1 MKKII
6 VFATAIL
13 ALAACKQENDDLKE
27 KVESYAVVE
36 VTSPL
41 YDALSENDK
50 KIVSLF
56 RQAGEIMDGLFWKQ
70 TFGDKAEMEAL
81 TDKYEKA
88 YAMINYGPWDHL
100 DNNAPFIE
108 GYDEKPLG
116 CQYYP
121 QDMTMEEWEAFSDP
135 DKLSLYTVIRR
146 DENGALKTVWYRDEY
161 KEELEKVCA
170 LLEEAA
176 ALTTNEGMRTYLTER
191 VKAFRTDDYLASDM
205 AWMDM
210 KDCNMDLVIGPIE
223 NYDDHLFEAKAAYE
237 CFILLKDETRSANL
251 AKFVSMLP
259 ELQKQ
264 LPCQPQYKTF
274 VPGTSSDLN
283 VYDAV
288 FYAGDCNAGSK
299 TIAINLPNDERVHA
313 MKGTRR
319 LQLRNSMKA
328 KFDKILLPIGEL
340 ILEPSYQKY
349 LNFNA
354 FFWNVTF
361 HEVAHGLGIKETING
376 KGSVDAAMGTEKTS
390 WEEAKADILGLF
402 MVCKL
407 IEMGEITDI
416 TMEDAMTTYIAG
428 ILRSVRFGAASSHGK
443 ANMMCFNYMEQQGA
457 FSRNEKGLYTIDF
470 EKAIAAMNSWA
481 DIILTTQG
489 NGDIEFATK
498 FRSENGGI
506 TPTLQADLDKIKS
519 GIKPFVIA
527 MKLFDGIPVKET
539 ARQIRIIPLDHI
551 LITSQIDKYTIAIF
565 FDHIFLNIFDD
576 GGFVCRPFCRKK
588 RCWFQSR
595 G

>member
-1 MKKII
+1 MRNI
-6 VFATAIL
+6 FLMAAAAI
-13 ALAACKQENDDLKE
+13 AVAACAQSNDAALKE
-27 KVESYAVVE
+27 KVDSYAVVE
-36 VTSPL
+36 VSSPL

-56 RQAGEIMDGLFWKQ
+56 RQAGEIIDGLFWKQ
-70 TFGDKAEMEAL
+70 TFGDKALIDAL
-81 TDKYEKA
+81 PEGPAKA
-88 YAMINYGPWDHL
+88 YAMINYGAWDHL
-100 DNNAPFIE
+100 DDNKPFIE
-108 GYDEKPLG
+108 GYGEKPLG

-121 QDMTMEEWEAFSDP
+121 QDMTMEEWEAFDDP
-135 DKLSLYTVIRR
+135 DKLNLYTVIRR

-251 AKFVSMLP
+251 AKYVGLLP
-259 ELQKQ
+259 ELQKM
-264 LPCQPQYKTF
+264 LPCAPEYKTF

-283 VYDAV
+283 VYDAI

-313 MKGTRR
+313 AKGARR
-319 LQLRNSMKA
+319 LQLYNSMMA
-328 KFDKILLPIGEL
+328 KFNKILAPIGEVL
-340 ILEPSYQKY
+340 VEPSQQKY
-349 LNFNA
+349 LTADA

-361 HEVAHGLGIKETING
+361 HEVAHGLGVKETVNG
-376 KGSVDAAMGTEKTS
+376 LGSVDAAMKSEKTT

-402 MVCKL
+402 MVNKL

-416 TMEDAMTTYIAG
+416 TKEESIATFIAG
-428 ILRSVRFGAASSHGK
+428 IVRSVRFGSASSHGK
-443 ANMMCFNYMEQQGA
+443 ANMMCFNYMEDHGA
-457 FSRNEKGLYTIDF
+457 FTRNAEGKYVIDF
-470 EKAIAAMNSWA
+470 EKAPAVIDSWA
-481 DIILTTQG
+481 SLILETQATG
-489 NGDIEFATK
+489 NFEFAQK
-498 FRSENGGI
+498 YAAENASI
-506 TPTLQADLDKIKS
+506 RETLAAEVAL
-519 GIKPFVIA
+519 VNNA
-527 MKLFDGIPVKET
+527 GIPRDIV
-539 ARQIRIIPLDHI
+539 
-551 LITSQIDKYTIAIF
+551 
-565 FDHIFLNIFDD
+565 FDFA
-576 GGFVCRPFCRKK
+576 
-588 RCWFQSR
+588 W
-595 G
+595 

>member
-1 MKKII
+1 M
-6 VFATAIL
+6 AIL
-13 ALAACKQENDDLKE
+13 AVASCADNSEKVLKE

-36 VTSPL
+36 VSSPL

-50 KIVSLF
+50 HIVGLF

-70 TFGDKAEMEAL
+70 TFGDKAEIEAL
-81 TDKYEKA
+81 PDGYAKT

-100 DNNAPFIE
+100 DDNNSFIKE
-108 GYDEKPLG
+108 YGVKPLG

-121 QDMTMEEWEAFSDP
+121 QDMTMEEWNAFEDP
-135 DKLSLYTVIRR
+135 DKLNLYTVIRR

-191 VKAFRTDDYLASDM
+191 VKAFRTDDYLASDL

-251 AKFVSMLP
+251 AKYVALLPTLQKMLP
-259 ELQKQ
+259 CAPE
-264 LPCQPQYKTF
+264 YKTF

-283 VYDAV
+283 VYDAI

-313 MKGTRR
+313 AKGARR
-319 LQLRNSMKA
+319 LQLYNSMMA
-328 KFDKILLPIGEL
+328 KFDKIMAPIGEVL
-340 ILEPSYQKY
+340 VEPSQLQY
-349 LNFNA
+349 LTADA

-361 HEVAHGLGIKETING
+361 HEVAHGLGVKQTVNG
-376 KGSVDAAMGTEKTS
+376 KGTVDAAMGSEKTT

-402 MVCKL
+402 MVNKL
-407 IEMGEITDI
+407 IEMGEITEI
-416 TMEDAMTTYIAG
+416 TKEESIATFIAG
-428 ILRSVRFGAASSHGK
+428 IVRSVRFGSASSHGK
-443 ANMMCFNYMEQQGA
+443 ANMMCYNFMEEHGA
-457 FSRNEKGLYTIDF
+457 FTRNEEGKWVVDF
-470 EKAIAAMNSWA
+470 EKSQEVINTWA
-481 DIILTTQG
+481 ELILETQATG
-489 NGDIEFATK
+489 NFEFAQEYSAK
-498 FRSENGGI
+498 NASIRE
-506 TPTLQADLDKIKS
+506 TLAADVAK
-519 GIKPFVIA
+519 VNEA
-527 MKLFDGIPVKET
+527 GIPRDIV
-539 ARQIRIIPLDHI
+539 
-551 LITSQIDKYTIAIF
+551 
-565 FDHIFLNIFDD
+565 FDFT
-576 GGFVCRPFCRKK
+576 
-588 RCWFQSR
+588 W
-595 G
+595 

>member
-1 MKKII
+1 M
-6 VFATAIL
+6 AAAAI
-13 ALAACKQENDDLKE
+13 AVAACAQSNDAALKE
-27 KVESYAVVE
+27 KVDSYAVVE
-36 VTSPL
+36 VSSPL

-56 RQAGEIMDGLFWKQ
+56 RQAGEIIDGLFWKQ
-70 TFGDKAEMEAL
+70 TFGDKALIDAL
-81 TDKYEKA
+81 PEGPAKA
-88 YAMINYGPWDHL
+88 YAMINYGAWDHL
-100 DNNAPFIE
+100 DDNKPFVE
-108 GYDEKPLG
+108 GYGEKPLG

-121 QDMTMEEWEAFSDP
+121 QDMTMEEWEAFDDP
-135 DKLSLYTVIRR
+135 DKLNLYTVIRR

-251 AKFVSMLP
+251 AKYVGLLP
-259 ELQKQ
+259 ELQKM
-264 LPCQPQYKTF
+264 LPCAPEYKTF

-283 VYDAV
+283 VYDAI

-313 MKGTRR
+313 AKGARR
-319 LQLRNSMKA
+319 LQLYNSMMA
-328 KFDKILLPIGEL
+328 KFNKILAPIGEVL
-340 ILEPSYQKY
+340 VEPSQQKY
-349 LNFNA
+349 LTADA

-361 HEVAHGLGIKETING
+361 HEVAHGLGVKETVNG
-376 KGSVDAAMGTEKTS
+376 LGSVDAAMKSEKTT

-402 MVCKL
+402 MVNKL

-416 TMEDAMTTYIAG
+416 TKEESIATFIAG
-428 ILRSVRFGAASSHGK
+428 IVRSVRFGSASSHGK
-443 ANMMCFNYMEQQGA
+443 ANMMCFNYMEDHGA
-457 FSRNEKGLYTIDF
+457 FTRNAEGKYVIDF
-470 EKAIAAMNSWA
+470 EKAPAVIDSWA
-481 DIILTTQG
+481 SLILETQATG
-489 NGDIEFATK
+489 NFEFAQK
-498 FRSENGGI
+498 YAAENASI
-506 TPTLQADLDKIKS
+506 RETLAAEVAL
-519 GIKPFVIA
+519 VNNA
-527 MKLFDGIPVKET
+527 GIPRDIV
-539 ARQIRIIPLDHI
+539 
-551 LITSQIDKYTIAIF
+551 
-565 FDHIFLNIFDD
+565 FDFA
-576 GGFVCRPFCRKK
+576 
-588 RCWFQSR
+588 W
-595 G
+595 